1 MRCDAGG
8 RGPRR
13 SRDLGV
19 RQCSGLANFNSVST
33 FAAMAGWVVWWFG
46 AVCRVVFYGIV
57 WHACTCLACAFETR
71 VYDLLCVL
79 LYTAIVLELVCC
91 VTHSISIP
99 RKSTCSHTY
108 ITFSSGETNKRLE
121 QLVASLYQHSS
132 HSFSPPL
139 PSPLSY
145 HHLRPIPHAQPAFPH
160 LRVPLLD
167 IRQRDMRPVRVA
179 LPLRA
184 RRR

>member
-121 QLVASLYQHSS
+121 QLVASLVLSALL
-132 HSFSPPL
+132 PL
-139 PSPLSY
+139 LSPSPLSP
-145 HHLRPIPHAQPAFPH
+145 LIPPSTPH
-160 LRVPLLD
+160 PTRSTRLSASSCTTP
-167 IRQRDMRPVRVA
+167 
-179 LPLRA
+179 
-184 RRR
+184 